1 MTKKSLY
8 LKGLTSEI
16 IKISKKYLK
25 THWLMKRK
33 INCETARNFSIVKA
47 LEKLGH
53 FPKKTTEKEA
63 WFLSPFRSETQAS
76 FKVSKTKNRWYD
88 HGAGIG
94 GNVIDLTC
102 KILKCSIKEGLSF
115 LNSDTLFFSFQQQQ
129 NFIKKETGIKI
140 VKVQDIIHPALIQY
154 LNFRGISHSIA
165 KIYCN
170 EIWYAFKDKQ
180 FFAIGLKNN
189 KSGWEL
195 RNKFFKN
202 SSSPKCYTYIQNN
215 KKQLAILE
223 GIFDLLSLGVINK
236 VLLET
241 SDILVLNS
249 IAFIKDIET
258 YFPKYDLVNLYL
270 DNDKAGKDATNH
282 LTKNNKNVIDQSH
295 CYKNHKDLNDL
306 LCYEKRKEV

>member
-1 MTKKSLY
+1 
-8 LKGLTSEI
+8 
-16 IKISKKYLK
+16 
-25 THWLMKRK
+25 MKRK

-53 FPKKTTEKEA
+53 FPKKSTEKET

-88 HGAGIG
+88 HGEGIG

-102 KILKCSIKEGLSF
+102 KILKCSIKEALSF
-115 LNSDTLFFSFQQQQ
+115 LNSDILFFSFQQQQ

-165 KIYCN
+165 KTYCN
-170 EIWYAFKDKQ
+170 EIWYAYKDNQ
-180 FFAIGLKNN
+180 FFAIGLKNS

-202 SSSPKCYTYIQNN
+202 SSSPKSYTYIQNN
-215 KKQLAILE
+215 NKQLIILE
-223 GIFDLLSLGVINK
+223 GMFDLLSLAIMDD
-236 VLLET
+236 VLLNT
-241 SDILVLNS
+241 SDIIVLNS
-249 IAFIKDIET
+249 IAFVMDIEKHI
-258 YFPKYDLVNLYL
+258 FKYALVHLYL
-270 DNDKAGKDATNH
+270 DNDTAGQKTTQYLIDKYKH
-282 LTKNNKNVIDQSH
+282 VIDKSSS
-295 CYKNHKDLNDL
+295 YKNYKDLNEM
-306 LCYEKRKEV
+306 LCHENRKEV